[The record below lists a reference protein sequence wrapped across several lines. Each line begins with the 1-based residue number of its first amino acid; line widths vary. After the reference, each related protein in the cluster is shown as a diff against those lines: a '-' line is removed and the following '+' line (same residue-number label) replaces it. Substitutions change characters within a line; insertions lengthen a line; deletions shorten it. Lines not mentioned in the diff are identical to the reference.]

1 MHYGERSRKYKIFCE
16 VCNTLK
22 YDVNTMDVNNFTV
35 SIIYDLYEFGK
46 KITDYLMVVWIIAI
60 LELIIILFLVF

>member
-1 MHYGERSRKYKIFCE
+1 MHYGERSRKYKIFYD
-16 VCNTLK
+16 VCKTLK
-22 YDVNTMDVNNFTV
+22 YDTSIKDVNDFTLNIV
-35 SIIYDLYEFGK
+35 YDLYEFGK